1 MNAAKFSPAVD
12 IIRPTGGALR
22 VSYTGSGS
30 EPAIKIEAF
39 RKAGENGTRIGKV
52 VISTAMLWPV
62 LNAMIDAGT
71 RAIDEAGGVVPTGD
85 GGRVSLDIVAAMRAR
100 SEGQADG

>member
-1 MNAAKFSPAVD
+1 MSAAKFSPAVD
-12 IIRPTGGALR
+12 VIRPTGGALR
-22 VSYTGSGS
+22 VSYTGGGR

-71 RAIDEAGGVVPTGD
+71 RAIDEAQGIVPTGD
-85 GGRVSLDIVAAMRAR
+85 GGAVSLDIMRAMAAKG
-100 SEGQADG
+100 GQADG